1 MTFADHFSGRA
12 RQYARFRPSYP
23 AALID
28 FLAASSPGRDRA
40 WDCGTGSG
48 QAAVALAARFAS
60 VVATD
65 PSAGQLAQAPPHPRV
80 TYRASRES
88 QSGEPEASVDC
99 VTAAQAAHW
108 FDLPAFYAEADR
120 VLKPSGLLAMWCY
133 GLLRIDG
140 DIDPVLLWFYEDRVG
155 RYWPPERRSVEE
167 GYRGLPFPYER
178 LAAPPLTMEASFDR
192 RDLVGFCDT
201 WSAVAR
207 CRDQEGA
214 DPMIEFL
221 GRLVRVWPEESAR
234 RPVRWD
240 LAVVAGRKAGR

>member
-12 RQYARFRPSYP
+12 QEYARFRPSYP

-28 FLAASSPGRDRA
+28 FLAASSPGRNRA

-48 QAAVALAARFAS
+48 QAAVAMATRFAS

-65 PSAGQLAQAPPHPRV
+65 PSAEQLGQAPPHPRV
-80 TYRASRES
+80 TYRGGRES

-108 FDLPAFYAEADR
+108 FDLPAFYAESDR
-120 VLKPSGLLAMWCY
+120 VLRPGGLLAMWCY
-133 GLLRIDG
+133 GLLEIDAA
-140 DIDPVLLWFYEDRVG
+140 IDPVLSWFYADRVG

-167 GYRGLPFPYER
+167 GYRGLPFPYEK
-178 LAAPPLTMEASFDR
+178 LEAPPLMMEARFDR
-192 RDLVGFCDT
+192 RDLVGLCGT

-207 CRDQEGA
+207 CRRDEGT
-214 DPMIEFL
+214 DPMIGFL
-221 GRLVRVWPEESAR
+221 ERLERVWPDESAR

-240 LAVVAGRKAGR
+240 LAVVAGRKPGR